1 MRGSIVR
8 RGAKWVII
16 VDVGR
21 DSKGRR
27 KQRWHSGYDTKR
39 DASRALTEILASLQ
53 AQSYVAPSKQ
63 TVRQF
68 ADEWLDA
75 VRPTIRASTLASY
88 RLNVVSYIVPR
99 IGDLMLQQ
107 LTAPRLNSMYADL
120 LATGRHNGESGLST
134 RTVGYVHTLVHRM
147 LRDAIRWGLV
157 TRNVADQA
165 DPPRTRTR
173 PPMKVWTATELRVFL
188 EHVAKDRL
196 YAAWLLSA
204 TTGMRRG
211 ELLGLRWPDIDL
223 DGGRLSVVQTLI
235 TVDYKL
241 TFSTPKT
248 ARSRRSIALD
258 AMTVMALRAHRA
270 RQVEERLAW
279 GGGYNESD
287 LVFCRED
294 GAPVRPDWFST
305 EFEHHVK
312 ATGLVWI
319 RLHGLRH
326 THASLALAANVHP
339 KVVSERLGHST
350 IAMTLDTYSHAI
362 PALQEDAA
370 ERVSRIVFG
379 G

>member
-1 MRGSIVR
+1 MRGSIIR
-8 RGAKWVII
+8 RGAKWAVI

-21 DSKGRR
+21 DAKGGR
-27 KQRWHSGYDTKR
+27 KQRWHSGYETKR
-39 DASRALTEILASLQ
+39 DASRALTEILATLQ
-53 AQSYVAPSKQ
+53 AGSYVEPSKQ

-75 VRPTIRASTLASY
+75 VQPTIRASTLASY
-88 RLNVVSYIVPR
+88 RLNVLSYIVPR
-99 IGDLMLQQ
+99 VGDVPLQQ
-107 LTAPRLNSMYADL
+107 LTASRLNKMYADL
-120 LATGRHNGESGLST
+120 LATGRRDGERGLGA
-134 RTVGYVHTLVHRM
+134 RTVGYVHTLAHRM
-147 LRDAIRWGLV
+147 LRDAVRWGRV

-173 PPMKVWTATELRVFL
+173 PPMKIWNATDLRIFL
-188 EHVAKDRL
+188 EHVAEDRL

-211 ELLGLRWPDIDL
+211 ELLGLRWSDVDL

-235 TVDYKL
+235 MVDYKL

-248 ARSRRSIALD
+248 ARGRRSVAMD
-258 AMTVMALRAHRA
+258 AMTVAALRTHRA
-270 RQVEERLAW
+270 RQLEERLAC
-279 GGGYNESD
+279 GPGYNKSN
-287 LVFCRED
+287 LVFCREG

-312 ATGLVWI
+312 ATGLPWI

-362 PALQEDAA
+362 PALQEEAA